1 MKQYLTPPVKHIALI
16 LSVCLFLWTC
26 NKDDIFLDE
35 QETTTEALSSK
46 SSLASKKETNKG
58 AKKLKNPY
66 ALKNMQKA
74 LNNIKKELTTK
85 KIKTKGNNALRL
97 EEGVQDFELSTS
109 HYYVLL
115 SPQNAEQEALIK
127 EDPNI
132 HVFDYPLDYEF
143 TDDYLDNRTV
153 DNDSIPEYYT
163 SVVLG
168 QDLPNGV
175 PYEILEELY
184 IPEEDPFF
192 DDLSINSIPDPQTRQ
207 GEIGSGDDLLRHLL
221 MEAFSLTDNQDEL
234 LPEGDTTNA
243 FWIFGSKWNPSGNL
257 KLWDDNAGTT
267 TTTTR
272 TFSHYE
278 YYYCDTGDPAPAPG
292 NGGLDPLITRLDY
305 PVEDENIC
313 QRAVYTYTSN
323 PPTQGKYVPLEG
335 AQVLMRQ
342 WFTIRQGITDANGY
356 FRTGSVRG
364 KARYIIQWER
374 YHYSIRNGSLFQAE
388 TRGPKNTSAWNKSIK
403 GGDDEYHGMIHTA
416 AHTYYYGDRLNL
428 TRPPENGLLQ
438 RQIKIAARET
448 APWGIPSSYSHI
460 RSELTFGLAPQIH
473 IKAWGRS
480 SDRVFG
486 TTIHEL
492 AHAAHSII
500 DRGAYDNIVRDAF
513 FGFSSET
520 KNNNRRLLE
529 TWPSTVEIA
538 LTVNRYKNKFG
549 QIGYEYGNTDGFNF
563 QNLQNRKITDENHYT
578 SAGWDMIDGFN
589 QGDSTPL
596 SGGFGSQYPF
606 DRVSGYTID
615 QLEYALH
622 GARSWWEWRDNIKSR
637 YDNPTK
643 QYLDEL
649 FNNWPN

>member
-1 MKQYLTPPVKHIALI
+1 MEFSEPEEIQQLKTSH
-16 LSVCLFLWTC
+16 S
-26 NKDDIFLDE
+26 
-35 QETTTEALSSK
+35 
-46 SSLASKKETNKG
+46 ASARKETNSKG

-74 LNNIKKELTTK
+74 LKNIKNKLK
-85 KIKTKGNNALRL
+85 NKNIKTKGNNALRL
-97 EEGVQDFELSTS
+97 EEGVQDFELNTS

-127 EDPNI
+127 KDPNI

-143 TDDYLDNRTV
+143 TDEYLDNRTV
-153 DNDSIPEYYT
+153 DSDSIPDYYT
-163 SVVLG
+163 SIVLG
-168 QDLPNGV
+168 QELPSGV
-175 PYEILEELY
+175 PHQILEELY

-192 DDLSINSIPDPQTRQ
+192 DNISSDTPPTPETRQ
-207 GEIGSGDDLLRHLL
+207 GEIGGGEDLLRHLL
-221 MEAFSLTDNQDEL
+221 MEAFTLTGNESEL
-234 LPEGDTTNA
+234 LPEGDTTTA

-257 KLWDDNAGTT
+257 KLWDDNAGTST
-267 TTTTR
+267 TTTK

-278 YYYCDTGDPAPAPG
+278 YYYCDSGDPAPNPG
-292 NGGLDPLITRLDY
+292 NGDLNPNIKIA
-305 PVEDENIC
+305 PVEDNNIC
-313 QRAVYTYTSN
+313 QRAVYNYTST
-323 PPTQGKYVPLEG
+323 PVQGKYVPLEG

-342 WFTIRQGITDANGY
+342 WFTIRQGITDADGN

-388 TRGPKNTSAWNKSIK
+388 TRGPKQKSAWNKNIK

-416 AHTYYYGDRLNL
+416 AHTYYYRDIFNL

-448 APWGIPSSYSHI
+448 APWGIPSSYSHL
-460 RSELTFGLAPQIH
+460 RSELTLGLAPQIH

-492 AHAAHSII
+492 AHAAHSIV
-500 DRGAYDNIVRDAF
+500 DRGSYDNIVRDAF
-513 FGFSSET
+513 LAFSSET
-520 KNNNRRLLE
+520 RNNNRRLLE
-529 TWPSTVEIA
+529 TWPTTVEIA
-538 LTVNRYKNKFG
+538 LTVDRYKNKFD
-549 QIGYEYGNTDGFNF
+549 QTGYEYEIRNPDIDNSGNKQFFTIN
-563 QNLQNRKITDENHYT
+563 DENHYT
-578 SAGWDMIDGFN
+578 SAGWDMMDDFN
-589 QGDSTPL
+589 QGSSTL
-596 SGGFGSQYPF
+596 SGGYGSQYPF

-615 QLEYALH
+615 QLEYALR

-637 YDNPTK
+637 YDNPTEE
-643 QYLDEL
+643 YLNEL
-649 FNNWPN
+649 FANWPN